1 MHICLEMIISYLI
14 LFAAFFIDL
23 GAGQNVCAD
32 ESRCGDH
39 GPAIRFPFRL
49 NSQPEHCGYPG
60 FTLSCTDRKHTVLDL
75 PISVKL
81 FVKQIDYKSQ
91 VIQLY
96 DPHHCFPWRLRGLHL
111 SSSHFQ
117 FKLDSPDFLD
127 DFALFNCSNRKEYTN
142 YDYISCLSGP
152 TYTVFALTPDGKN
165 MSRLGLLHCTK
176 MYTLRSMPYD
186 VIVPNPENFLQLNW
200 STPACR
206 HCEVKG
212 MRCTKSN
219 SSRSGTECISKGILS
234 IQLILHHE

>member
-1 MHICLEMIISYLI
+1 MDICLEMVISYLF
-14 LFAAFFIDL
+14 LFLAFFIDL

-49 NSQPEHCGYPG
+49 NSQLEHCGYPG
-60 FTLSCTDRKHTVLDL
+60 FTLSCTDRKDTVLDL

-96 DPHHCFPWRLRGLHL
+96 DPHHCFPWRLRGLDL

-117 FKLDSPDFLD
+117 FKLDSPYFLD
-127 DFALFNCSNRKEYTN
+127 DFALFNCTPKEYTN

-152 TYTVFALTPDGKN
+152 TYTVFALMPDGKN
-165 MSRLGLLHCTK
+165 MTRLGLLRCTK

-186 VIVPNPENFLQLNW
+186 VILLNPEKFLQLNW
-200 STPACR
+200 STPACK
-206 HCEVKG
+206 HCEAKG
-212 MRCTKSN
+212 MRCMKSN
-219 SSRSGTECISKGILS
+219 SSDSGTRCISPKVSKHTKGILPS
-234 IQLILHHE
+234 N